1 MIGSRD
7 LHTVIYKFIGQMS
20 DLHIRV
26 ILRSSMYAST
36 HVTTGMNHD
45 MIWLT
50 SELVLRTERSAHGP
64 TAEPFFHFNFI
75 LFFIIKKGM
84 KRENSWL
91 EPNV

>member
-1 MIGSRD
+1 
-7 LHTVIYKFIGQMS
+7 MS

-50 SELVLRTERSAHGP
+50 CELVLRTERSAHGP
-64 TAEPFFHFNFI
+64 TAEPFFISISSFS
-75 LFFIIKKGM
+75 LSSKKGM